1 MVFFFLHH
9 IISCNLGVSRSIS
22 VAAYGLYFFLFMAED
37 YTIVYIYNIYLIHS
51 SVNGHC
57 VCFHVLAI
65 VNCAEMNIFGPLN
78 FFKNIFL
85 DICPRVG
92 WLGNMFV
99 LWFLDLPR
107 SCCP

>member
-22 VAAYGLYFFLFMAED
+22 VAGYGLYFFLFMAED

-57 VCFHVLAI
+57 ACFHVLAI
-65 VNCAEMNIFGPLN
+65 VNCAETNIFRPLN
-78 FFKNIFL
+78 FCKEYFSGYMPKS
-85 DICPRVG
+85 G
-92 WLGNMFV
+92 MAG
-99 LWFLDLPR
+99 
-107 SCCP
+107 